1 MEILTIVIAILIFG
15 MLIILHEL
23 GHFVA
28 AKRAGIQVNEF
39 WIGMGPAIL
48 RKSWRGTDYCLRIL
62 PIGGAVVMEGEDA
75 ESDHPGSF
83 ARAPLWRRIVVV
95 TAGPLMNLLIGFVI
109 VFCLYLPTEYSYTA
123 QLSGFAQ
130 GLDTQG
136 LQVGDTIVEID
147 DYSIYLNSDVSY
159 ALSRGDGVYDIVVK
173 RDGEKVELSDVNL
186 TPQVFEGETEAR
198 YGLDFTSR
206 EATIWT
212 KLHDSFFTSVDY
224 ARMIWSSLGDLI
236 TGRVGMDQL
245 SGPVGVSVALGQ
257 TARQSLLSMW
267 MLVAFISINLG
278 IMNIL
283 PLPALDGGRL
293 LFLLIELVR
302 GKPVPPKYEGLVHG
316 AGLAL
321 LMVLMVYVTFQD
333 IVRVVA
339 G

>member
-1 MEILTIVIAILIFG
+1 MEITILIAILVFG

-39 WIGMGPAIL
+39 WIGMGPAIF
-48 RKSWRGTDYCLRIL
+48 RKRYRGTDYCLRIL
-62 PIGGAVVMEGEDA
+62 PIGGAVVMEGEDG

-109 VFCLYLPTEYSYTA
+109 VFCLFLPTERSTTT
-123 QLSGFAQ
+123 QLAGFAE
-130 GLDTQG
+130 GFDTQG

-147 DYSIYLNSDVSY
+147 DYSIYLNSDVLY
-159 ALSRGDGVYDIVVK
+159 ALSRGDGEYDIVVK
-173 RDGEKVELSDVNL
+173 RDGEKIRLDDVDL
-186 TPQVFEGETEAR
+186 TPKVFEGETQAR
-198 YGLDFTSR
+198 YGLTFTQR
-206 EATIWT
+206 EATVLT

-224 ARMIWSSLGDLI
+224 ARMIWISLGDLVS
-236 TGRVGMDQL
+236 GDVGLDQL
-245 SGPVGVSVALGQ
+245 SGPVGVSVALGE

-293 LFLLIELVR
+293 LFLLLELVR

-321 LMVLMVYVTFQD
+321 LMLLMVYVTFQD
-333 IVRVVA
+333 IIRVVT